1 MTRWH
6 SLTWSRD
13 TVDDEPLSSRPRW
26 SSNSISAIVLP
37 ASHDHG
43 RRSIGVVDPPSSMM
57 RPRRSS
63 VPSAM
68 SATIAAIA
76 ARSTLTVHVGRMVLS
91 RFRARFRYASRS
103 ASRSVLSGCGCSPG
117 SLQTCAPPYCDL
129 CIMLQIH
136 HCQDKKGTLVRVC
149 LSRLFY
155 SVYGVGLSHHHH
167 GGRIHHGDLVPQ
179 NCLGLLGASCDGRP
193 SGTRSLAALD
203 ALGPRSHAQDLHPCR
218 RACVVL
224 VRTAWSHAS

>member
-1 MTRWH
+1 MTGGLLQPSPGQQHNIPYAAVAIPRAAVATQVAKC
-6 SLTWSRD
+6 LMGIVFVT
-13 TVDDEPLSSRPRW
+13 PLPREKGNTGSSR
-26 SSNSISAIVLP
+26 S
-37 ASHDHG
+37 
-43 RRSIGVVDPPSSMM
+43 
-57 RPRRSS
+57 
-63 VPSAM
+63 
-68 SATIAAIA
+68 
-76 ARSTLTVHVGRMVLS
+76 
-91 RFRARFRYASRS
+91 
-103 ASRSVLSGCGCSPG
+103 
-117 SLQTCAPPYCDL
+117 
-129 CIMLQIH
+129 
-136 HCQDKKGTLVRVC
+136 

-224 VRTAWSHAS
+224 LDLQSNVSKVYEGHTTRVDIIATH